1 MLALAGTGA
10 FLRPEVSPFTNFL
23 VQSLLIHLLLSCRAM
38 PHTASTET
46 NIYSPRQRFV
56 LLIIT
61 LVLLGLL
68 AFFGLLQYL
77 TAFLGAGILYV
88 VLRPWF
94 TALVHKRHWNR
105 TLVTVMLLIFAV
117 VVLVI
122 PFFALTSLLIDRVTQ
137 LARNT
142 DQILRVVQDVERK
155 VGMQVTQEAQVRQ
168 LLQQGATKVSQWIPT
183 LASSILSVIVIVGL
197 MLFTMYYLFMQEE
210 TFLAGLR
217 RYLPFREKT
226 MDDLSVSLKNNVN
239 ANVLGQGIVAL
250 VQGLLTGVTLWIFGV
265 PDALFWTVV
274 AFFMAFIPVLGTPLV
289 WGPAAI
295 YQFTQGHNGQAIG
308 ILVVGVVV
316 IINVDNLL
324 RIWMAKYMGDIHPWV
339 TLVGLTLG
347 VDIFGIVG
355 LVIGPLLLSYLIVL
369 MQVFAREN
377 RVLLHLVPDTVTG
390 KAEEIIDSSREI
402 RDEAGEVRR
411 TK

>member
-1 MLALAGTGA
+1 M
-10 FLRPEVSPFTNFL
+10 
-23 VQSLLIHLLLSCRAM
+23 SLPL
-38 PHTASTET
+38 ET
-46 NIYSPRQRFV
+46 NIYSPRQRYL
-56 LLIIT
+56 LLIVT
-61 LVLLGLL
+61 VVLLGLL
-68 AFFGLLQYL
+68 TFYGLLSYL

-94 TALVHKRHWNR
+94 TALVHKRKWNR
-105 TLVTVMLLIFAV
+105 TLVTVLLLVFAL
-117 VVLVI
+117 VVLII
-122 PFFALTSLLIDRVTQ
+122 PFFALTSLLIDKVRIAAQ
-137 LARNT
+137 NT
-142 DQILRVVQDVERK
+142 DQILATVQGIERK
-155 VGMQVTQEAQVRQ
+155 LGMQVTDQAQVRQ

-183 LASSILSVIVIVGL
+183 LASSVLNVIVIVGL

-210 TFLAGLR
+210 AFLAGLR

-226 MDDLSVSLKNNVN
+226 LDELSESLRNNVN
-239 ANVLGQGIVAL
+239 ANVLGQGVVAL
-250 VQGLLTGVTLWIFGV
+250 VQGLLTGATLWIFGV
-265 PDALFWTVV
+265 PSPGFWTVI

-289 WGPAAI
+289 WGPAAL
-295 YQFTQGHNGQAIG
+295 YQFAQGHNGQGIG
-308 ILVVGVVV
+308 ILIVGVVI
-316 IINVDNLL
+316 IINVDNVL

-377 RVLLHLVPDTVTG
+377 RVLLHLMPDTVTG
-390 KAEEIIDSSREI
+390 KAEEIIDRTADV
-402 RDEAGEVRR
+402 RDEAEEVLR

>member
-1 MLALAGTGA
+1 
-10 FLRPEVSPFTNFL
+10 
-23 VQSLLIHLLLSCRAM
+23 M
-38 PHTASTET
+38 PHSTTTEV
-46 NIYSPRQRFV
+46 NIYSPKQRFV

-61 LVLLGLL
+61 LVVLGLL
-68 AFFGLLQYL
+68 SFFGLLQYL

-105 TLVTVMLLIFAV
+105 ALVTVMLLLFAV

-122 PFFALTSLLIDRVTQ
+122 PFFALTSLLIDRVAE
-137 LARNT
+137 LAKHP
-142 DQILRVVQDVERK
+142 DQILQAVQSVERK
-155 VGMQVTQEAQVRQ
+155 VGMQVTQENQVRQ
-168 LLQQGATKVSQWIPT
+168 LLQQGAARVSQWIPT
-183 LASSILSVIVIVGL
+183 LASSVLNVIVIVGL

-210 TFLAGLR
+210 AFLGGLR

-226 MDDLSVSLKNNVN
+226 MDELSISLKNNVN
-239 ANVLGQGIVAL
+239 SNVLGQGIVAL
-250 VQGLLTGVTLWIFGV
+250 VQGILTGATLFIFGV
-265 PDALFWTVV
+265 PDAMFWTIV

-295 YQFTQGHNGQAIG
+295 YQFAQGHNGQGIG
-308 ILVVGVVV
+308 ILLVGVIV

-324 RIWMAKYMGDIHPWV
+324 RIWLAKYMGNIHPWV

-347 VDIFGIVG
+347 VEIFGIVG

-369 MQVFAREN
+369 MDVFAREN
-377 RVLLHLVPDTVTG
+377 LALQHLMPDTLTA
-390 KAEEIIDSSREI
+390 KAERVMEADSAEKS
-402 RDEAGEVRR
+402 EASEVRR
-411 TK
+411 AQ